1 MRNDRSG
8 PASHAHAPPA
18 WTMRGGSTA
27 RAAAPPRTNR
37 TPLHPRVQVLSA
49 ALTLRQMFHRL
60 LPDRPALQEVDA
72 ARFEY
77 FKVRLLLVLVDD
89 DR

>member
-1 MRNDRSG
+1 VDNAR
-8 PASHAHAPPA
+8 
-18 WTMRGGSTA
+18 GSTA

-77 FKVRLLLVLVDD
+77 FKVRLLLVLLDD

>member
-1 MRNDRSG
+1 MRAVLP
-8 PASHAHAPPA
+8 PARLRPRAPIAPPCI
-18 WTMRGGSTA
+18 
-27 RAAAPPRTNR
+27 
-37 TPLHPRVQVLSA
+37 PRVQVLSA

-77 FKVRLLLVLVDD
+77 FKVRLLLVLLDD